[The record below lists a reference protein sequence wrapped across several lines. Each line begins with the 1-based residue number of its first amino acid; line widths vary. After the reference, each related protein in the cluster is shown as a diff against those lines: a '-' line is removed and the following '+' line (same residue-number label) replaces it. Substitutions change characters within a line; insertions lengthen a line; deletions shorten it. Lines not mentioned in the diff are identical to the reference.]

1 MEHTLAHTEHRDDF
15 GAKLGMWIFIFTELL
30 LFGGLFLV
38 YAVYRWK
45 FSAGFH
51 EAAAELNTF
60 IGTVNTVALL
70 ISSMTVA
77 MSLTALQKG
86 NSKLAV
92 NLILITIF
100 LGLVFLFNKY
110 HEWGTEIRDGLY
122 PGSENLMAQD
132 MRGVALFFGLYF
144 FMTGLHMLHMIIG
157 MVLLAI
163 IAIRVKSGKVN
174 SNRYMLLQNGSLYWC
189 LVDLIWIFLFPLLYL
204 VS

>member
-1 MEHTLAHTEHRDDF
+1 MEHTIAHTEHRDDF
-15 GAKLGMWIFIFTELL
+15 GAKLGMWIFIFTEML

-38 YAVYRWK
+38 YTILRK
-45 FSAGFH
+45 EHPKGFH
-51 EAAAELNTF
+51 EASAELNAF
-60 IGTVNTVALL
+60 VGTINTVVLL

-92 NLILITIF
+92 NLLLATIL

-122 PGSENLMAQD
+122 PGSENLMSQKIE
-132 MRGVALFFGLYF
+132 GVALFFACYF
-144 FMTGLHMLHMIIG
+144 FMTGLHMLHMIVG
-157 MVLLAI
+157 MILLTI
-163 IAIRVKSGKVN
+163 IAIRVKAGKVN
-174 SNRYMLLQNGSLYWC
+174 SDKYMLLQNGSLYWC

-204 VS
+204 VT